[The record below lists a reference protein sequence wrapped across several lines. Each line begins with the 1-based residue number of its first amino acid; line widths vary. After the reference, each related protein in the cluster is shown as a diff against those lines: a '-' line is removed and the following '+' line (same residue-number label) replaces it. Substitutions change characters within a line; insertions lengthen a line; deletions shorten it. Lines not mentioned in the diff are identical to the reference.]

1 MRHEDSDLI
10 ERIARGDNKAF
21 AELLLR
27 YKKAVY
33 GLAYHLTRSQMI
45 AEDISQETWI
55 RICRNASAFKTQ
67 GSASSWILTITRNL
81 SLTEIR
87 KQKKFK
93 DITPEELENIPAIH
107 DESSDMSFSTSDFDN
122 LRKALET
129 LPERQRLI
137 LTLQIQSECSL
148 QDLAIELDLNVN
160 AVKALLFRAREN
172 LKRALATKPQDPV

>member
-10 ERIARGDNKAF
+10 ERIARGDERAF

-93 DITPEELENIPAIH
+93 DLPHEELENIPDSQ
-107 DESSDMSFSTSDFDN
+107 DESQEPFYSPKDFEN

-148 QDLAIELDLNVN
+148 QDLAMQLDLNVN
-160 AVKALLFRAREN
+160 AIKALLFRAREN
-172 LKRALATKPQDPV
+172 LKRALNSVSGDPK